1 MARPTVIRD
10 ADILDA
16 ARAVFLERG
25 ALATSAEVAQRAG
38 ISEGSI
44 FKRFRTKAELF
55 RAAMGLRF
63 GDMPAAFAELPL
75 RAGQGTVEENLTQ
88 ALLGAIEQAR
98 LTFPIIAM
106 SLANPKLAIGI
117 PDALDVP
124 DPPPLVAQRVL
135 SAYLEAEI
143 RLGRVRPIDTA
154 VLARGFF
161 GAIVGHVLSEALVGR
176 VGGAPIDA
184 EHYVSTYVR
193 SMLTGL
199 AAPPRA
205 REAAPVPRARPG
217 AAMRPSTAR
226 LGPTDG

>member
-63 GDMPAAFAELPL
+63 GDMPAGFAELSQ
-75 RAGQGTVEENLTQ
+75 RAGMGTVEQNLTQ

-117 PDALDVP
+117 PDELDVP

-135 SAYLEAEI
+135 AAYLEAEI
-143 RLGRVRPIDTA
+143 ALGRVRRVDTA
-154 VLARGFF
+154 VLARGIF
-161 GAIVGHVLSEALVGR
+161 GGIVGHVLSEALIGR
-176 VGGAPIDA
+176 VGGATVDP
-184 EHYVSTYVR
+184 EHYVGTYVR
-193 SMLTGL
+193 ALLEGV
-199 AAPPRA
+199 AI
-205 REAAPVPRARPG
+205 EAAPQDDALPSRARR
-217 AAMRPSTAR
+217 RPTATASPDR
-226 LGPTDG
+226 LIPTDG